1 MRPPSWLCINNVAT
15 ARKDRENEG
24 CFSVAGSVIKMPDQA
39 KEEVTHYILWSQ
51 HLHRIDY
58 LLCGMWMGD
67 RGIIP
72 KTGTLP
78 SAPGGGVDEGP
89 SL

>member
-1 MRPPSWLCINNVAT
+1 MICINILAT
-15 ARKDRENEG
+15 TRKDREIEG
-24 CFSVAGSVIKMPDQA
+24 CSSVAGSVIKMPDQA
-39 KEEVTHYILWSQ
+39 GEEVTHFILWSQ

-58 LLCGMWMGD
+58 LWCGMWVGD

>member
-1 MRPPSWLCINNVAT
+1 MRPPSWLCINNLAT

-51 HLHRIDY
+51 HLHRIDFAV
-58 LLCGMWMGD
+58 WNVD
-67 RGIIP
+67 
-72 KTGTLP
+72 
-78 SAPGGGVDEGP
+78 GGQRHHT
-89 SL
+89 